1 MLGLDDNDRK
11 SLFFDP
17 NATFGS
23 IEGINGASFSI
34 NKASIVE
41 LQEEIE
47 ELKKQTKS
55 MFDEKTKLA
64 NHLNLS
70 EDGNVQLTTQN
81 QELQNRLKSLKA
93 SLDNALKYH
102 QEIDELKTLAKSKEE
117 ELTMIEQNRIKN
129 TSRIEEITNENM
141 ELQSRLD
148 ETMEQLSNA
157 LSDLHLAKKS
167 HSVAIEN
174 LKEDNQEMKSKLNE
188 SMAVKVELESRIEE
202 LKNDMTNA
210 RESQFFQRTPSIFDM
225 SESEFLSPSFDE
237 EGLTKKIEEKVQ
249 EGEEEGP
256 AANSTP
262 FLKRLSRCNGVRG
275 SISDEIKVLGVR
287 EMTPFCEK
295 SALHNDSN
303 SVVAKHVETVECATQ
318 TALFDRWNEPETDL
332 QKPDQILSN
341 IAAMIFLAMMTFFFF
356 FGAIELEDGRMLMPM
371 FWKLTSNWLS
381 EPYAFLSITHDPP
394 MVW

>member
-1 MLGLDDNDRK
+1 
-11 SLFFDP
+11 
-17 NATFGS
+17 
-23 IEGINGASFSI
+23 
-34 NKASIVE
+34 
-41 LQEEIE
+41 
-47 ELKKQTKS
+47 
-55 MFDEKTKLA
+55 
-64 NHLNLS
+64 
-70 EDGNVQLTTQN
+70 
-81 QELQNRLKSLKA
+81 LQNRLKSLKT

-167 HSVAIEN
+167 HSIAIEN

-303 SVVAKHVETVECATQ
+303 SVFAKHVETVECATQ

-356 FGAIELEDGRMLMPM
+356 FGAIELEGGRMLMPM

>member
-1 MLGLDDNDRK
+1 MSGLDDNDRK
-11 SLFFDP
+11 ALFFDP

-55 MFDEKTKLA
+55 MFDEKTKLT
-64 NHLNLS
+64 NQLNLS

-81 QELQNRLKSLKA
+81 QELQNRLKSLKT

-148 ETMEQLSNA
+148 ETMEQLSNT

-202 LKNDMTNA
+202 LKNDMTNV

-237 EGLTKKIEEKVQ
+237 EGLTKKIEEKDQ

-303 SVVAKHVETVECATQ
+303 SVFAKQVETVECATQ
-318 TALFDRWNEPETDL
+318 TALFDRWNEPTTDL

-341 IAAMIFLAMMTFFFF
+341 IAAMICLAMMTFFFF
-356 FGAIELEDGRMLMPM
+356 FGAIELEGGRMLMPI